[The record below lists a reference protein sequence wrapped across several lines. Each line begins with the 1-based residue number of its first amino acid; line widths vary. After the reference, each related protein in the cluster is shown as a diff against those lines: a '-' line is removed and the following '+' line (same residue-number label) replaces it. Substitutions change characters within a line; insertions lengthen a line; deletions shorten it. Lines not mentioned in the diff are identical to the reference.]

1 MPMKGGYNSPKPET
15 EVKKTQVVATGS
27 KEPRATVVDYEA
39 EVIGVGKRVPGH
51 GQGGAGH

>member
-1 MPMKGGYNSPKPET
+1 MPMKGYSSPKPET

-27 KEPRATVVDYEA
+27 KEPRATVVDYEP
-39 EVIGVGKRVPGH
+39 EVMVAGKRVPGH